1 VQSNFNIY
9 QEIVMVFKVNRSK
22 LYEDLERVCTAG
34 LGLLEKD
41 SFEASDYNKLKSM
54 KAMASFFNARVAIV
68 QQENATERIELIRQR
83 MKQLGYEGAP
93 QVTG

>member
-1 VQSNFNIY
+1 
-9 QEIVMVFKVNRSK
+9 MGFKVNRQK
-22 LYEDLERVCTAG
+22 LYTDLERVCEAG
-34 LGLLEKD
+34 IELLEKD

-54 KAMASFFNARVAIV
+54 KAMASFFNARVAVV

-83 MKQLGYEGAP
+83 MKQLGYEEVPA